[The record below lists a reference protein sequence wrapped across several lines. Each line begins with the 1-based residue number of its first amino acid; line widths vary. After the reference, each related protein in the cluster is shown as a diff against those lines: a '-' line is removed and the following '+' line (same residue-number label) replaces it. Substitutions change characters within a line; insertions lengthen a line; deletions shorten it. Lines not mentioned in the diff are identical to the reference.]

1 MCVSKLCVVKL
12 CVSKLCVSKL
22 CVEGGRAGGRAD
34 GRTGGRR
41 DTEPKTRTPH
51 KDVGNKGD
59 SRTLNS
65 KPFDILQS
73 SPMRFDVPRLA
84 VKSDIVGTCWHHL
97 LSWE

>member
-1 MCVSKLCVVKL
+1 MCEQVVCVSKLCVVKL

-51 KDVGNKGD
+51 KDVGNHRALLVMALGQTVANHSSKG
-59 SRTLNS
+59 
-65 KPFDILQS
+65 F
-73 SPMRFDVPRLA
+73 
-84 VKSDIVGTCWHHL
+84 
-97 LSWE
+97 